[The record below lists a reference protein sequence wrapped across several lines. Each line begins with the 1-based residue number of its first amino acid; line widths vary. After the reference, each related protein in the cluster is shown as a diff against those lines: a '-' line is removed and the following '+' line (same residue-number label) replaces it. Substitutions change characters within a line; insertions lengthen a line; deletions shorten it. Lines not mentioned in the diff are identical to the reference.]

1 MTLLDKL
8 ADPNLL
14 EQMTTSEKLSAS
26 FQATVLGMGITFSAL
41 VIIWGVS
48 ILLKNA
54 VLSIEGKKDSGVKVV
69 NTPQKKTQAV
79 SEVVEEDA
87 TDDEEL
93 IAVISAA
100 IASSM
105 DTSVRNIVVKNI
117 VRVNDDTPTWGK
129 VARIDQVNS
138 RLY

>member
-14 EQMTTSEKLSAS
+14 KQMTTSEKLSAS
-26 FQATVLGMGITFSAL
+26 FQTTVLGMGITFAAL
-41 VIIWGVS
+41 IIIWGLS
-48 ILLKNA
+48 IVLKNV
-54 VLSIEGKKDSGVKVV
+54 VLSIEGKKDSDAKVV
-69 NTPQKKTQAV
+69 NETKNKKKV
-79 SEVVEEDA
+79 SSEVIEVDEM
-87 TDDEEL
+87 DDEEL

>member
-1 MTLLDKL
+1 
-8 ADPNLL
+8 
-14 EQMTTSEKLSAS
+14 MTTGEKLSAS

-41 VIIWGVS
+41 IIIWGLTV
-48 ILLKNA
+48 LLKNVVA
-54 VLSIEGKKDSGVKVV
+54 SIEDKKDTGIKVV
-69 NTPQKKTQAV
+69 ETSKKKTQAV
-79 SEVVEEDA
+79 SEVQEEDV

-105 DTSVRNIVVKNI
+105 ETSVRNIVVKNI

>member
-14 EQMTTSEKLSAS
+14 KQMTTSEKLSAS
-26 FQATVLGMGITFSAL
+26 FQTTVLGMGITFAAL
-41 VIIWGVS
+41 IIIWGLS
-48 ILLKNA
+48 IVLKNV

-69 NTPQKKTQAV
+69 NEPKNKKKV
-79 SEVVEEDA
+79 SSEVIEIDEM
-87 TDDEEL
+87 DDEEL

>member
-26 FQATVLGMGITFSAL
+26 FQATVLGMGITFAAL
-41 VIIWGVS
+41 IIIWGLTV
-48 ILLKNA
+48 LLKN
-54 VLSIEGKKDSGVKVV
+54 VVVSIEGKKDSGVKVV
-69 NTPQKKTQAV
+69 NTSQKKTEKV
-79 SEVVEEDA
+79 PEVVEEDE

-105 DTSVRNIVVKNI
+105 ETSVRNIVVKNI

>member
-14 EQMTTSEKLSAS
+14 EQMTTGEKLSAA
-26 FQATVLGMGITFSAL
+26 FQTTALGMGITFVAL
-41 VIIWGVS
+41 VIIWGLS
-48 ILLKNA
+48 IVLKNI
-54 VLSIEGKKDSGVKVV
+54 VLSIEGKKESGVTVV
-69 NTPQKKTQAV
+69 NTPKKKKQDK
-79 SEVVEEDA
+79 SEVIQADEVDDA
-87 TDDEEL
+87 EL

-105 DTSVRNIVVKNI
+105 ETSVRNIVVKNI

>member
-26 FQATVLGMGITFSAL
+26 LQATVLGMGITFAAL
-41 VIIWGVS
+41 IIIWGLSV
-48 ILLKNA
+48 LLKNA

-69 NTPQKKTQAV
+69 KTPQKKTQAV
-79 SEVVEEDA
+79 SEVA
-87 TDDEEL
+87 ITDDEEL

-105 DTSVRNIVVKNI
+105 ETSVRNIVVKNI

>member
-14 EQMTTSEKLSAS
+14 EQLTTSEKLSAS
-26 FQATVLGMGITFSAL
+26 LQATVLGMGITFAAL

-48 ILLKNA
+48 VLLKNV

-69 NTPQKKTQAV
+69 KTPQKKTQAA
-79 SEVVEEDA
+79 SEVVEEDIA
-87 TDDEEL
+87 DDEEL

-105 DTSVRNIVVKNI
+105 ETSVRNIVVKNI

>member
-1 MTLLDKL
+1 MTLLQKL

-26 FQATVLGMGITFSAL
+26 FEATVLGMGITFSAL
-41 VIIWGVS
+41 VIIWGLTV
-48 ILLKNA
+48 LLKNV
-54 VLSIEGKKDSGVKVV
+54 VLRIEGEKDSDVKVV
-69 NTPQKKTQAV
+69 NTPKKKTQAV

-105 DTSVRNIVVKNI
+105 ETSVRNIVVKNI

>member
-1 MTLLDKL
+1 MTLLDRL

-14 EQMTTSEKLSAS
+14 EQMTTSEKLNAS
-26 FQATVLGMGITFSAL
+26 FQATVLGMGITFAAL
-41 VIIWGVS
+41 IIIWGLTV
-48 ILLKNA
+48 LLKNV

-69 NTPQKKTQAV
+69 NTPQNKTRKV
-79 SEVVEEDA
+79 SEVVEEDV

-105 DTSVRNIVVKNI
+105 ETSVGNIVVKNI

>member
-14 EQMTTSEKLSAS
+14 EQMTTGEKLSAS

-41 VIIWGVS
+41 IIIWGLTV
-48 ILLKNA
+48 LLKN
-54 VLSIEGKKDSGVKVV
+54 VVSSIEGKNDSGVKVV
-69 NTPQKKTQAV
+69 STPQKKTQTV
-79 SEVVEEDA
+79 SEVVEEDV

-105 DTSVRNIVVKNI
+105 ETSVRNIVVKNI

>member
-14 EQMTTSEKLSAS
+14 EQMSTSEKLNGA
-26 FQATVLGMGITFSAL
+26 FQATVLGMGITFAAL
-41 VIIWGVS
+41 IIIWGLTV
-48 ILLKNA
+48 LLKNVVA
-54 VLSIEGKKDSGVKVV
+54 SIEGKKDSSVKVV
-69 NTPQKKTQAV
+69 NTPKKKTQAV
-79 SEVVEEDA
+79 SEVVEEDP
-87 TDDEEL
+87 TNDEEL

-105 DTSVRNIVVKNI
+105 ETSVRNIVVRNI
-117 VRVNDDTPTWGK
+117 IRVNDDTPTWGK

>member
-26 FQATVLGMGITFSAL
+26 FQATVLGMGITFAAL
-41 VIIWGVS
+41 IIIWGLTV
-48 ILLKNA
+48 LLKNV

-69 NTPQKKTQAV
+69 NTPQKKTQKV
-79 SEVVEEDA
+79 SEVVEEDV

-105 DTSVRNIVVKNI
+105 ETSVRNIVVKNI

>member
-26 FQATVLGMGITFSAL
+26 FQATVLGMGITFAAL

-48 ILLKNA
+48 VLLKNV

-69 NTPQKKTQAV
+69 NTPKKKTQAV
-79 SEVVEEDA
+79 SEVVEDDA

-105 DTSVRNIVVKNI
+105 ETSVRNIVVKNI

>member
-26 FQATVLGMGITFSAL
+26 FQATVLGMGITFAAL
-41 VIIWGVS
+41 IIIWGLTV
-48 ILLKNA
+48 LLKNV

-69 NTPQKKTQAV
+69 NTPQKKTEKV
-79 SEVVEEDA
+79 SEVVEEEV

-93 IAVISAA
+93 IAGISAA

-105 DTSVRNIVVKNI
+105 ETSVRNIVVKNI

>member
-26 FQATVLGMGITFSAL
+26 FQATVLGMGITFTAL
-41 VIIWGVS
+41 IIIWGLTV
-48 ILLKNA
+48 LLKNV

-69 NTPQKKTQAV
+69 NTPKKKTQAV
-79 SEVVEEDA
+79 SEVVEEDL

-100 IASSM
+100 VASSM
-105 DTSVRNIVVKNI
+105 GTSVRNIVVRNI

>member
-26 FQATVLGMGITFSAL
+26 FQATVLGMGITFAAL
-41 VIIWGVS
+41 IIIWGLTV
-48 ILLKNA
+48 LLKNV

-69 NTPQKKTQAV
+69 NTPQKKTEKV
-79 SEVVEEDA
+79 SEVVEEEV

-105 DTSVRNIVVKNI
+105 ETSVRNIVVKNI